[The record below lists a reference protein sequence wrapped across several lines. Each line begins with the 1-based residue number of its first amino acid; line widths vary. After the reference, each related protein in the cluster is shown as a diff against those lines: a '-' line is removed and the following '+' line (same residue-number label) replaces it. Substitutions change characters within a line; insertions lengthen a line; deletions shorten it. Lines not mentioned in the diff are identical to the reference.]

1 MNTFCRVRGPPVH
14 NRYSQQIFVIDIH
27 NIDILGCEDPLFTDF
42 IRRCLEWDPA
52 TRMTPNAALRY
63 CFLSSHYLIIQ
74 IIMMMISIMILM
86 ITNDSFR
93 HAWLRRRLPRP
104 PQVQPVSFL
113 AQDFFLAQP
122 VTSTSSS
129 STSSTHP
136 PHLLVHLFCQLCIW
150 CQFNGLKSCLFSTA
164 KNLCHGISDVI
175 VLLIIMKYLTT
186 TKIALK
192 YKGVMVVII

>member
-14 NRYSQQIFVIDIH
+14 NRYSKQIFVIDIH

-104 PQVQPVSFL
+104 PQVPAL
-113 AQDFFLAQP
+113 
-122 VTSTSSS
+122 TSI
-129 STSSTHP
+129 
-136 PHLLVHLFCQLCIW
+136 LFHLFSIDSNNLTIH
-150 CQFNGLKSCLFSTA
+150 CL
-164 KNLCHGISDVI
+164 L
-175 VLLIIMKYLTT
+175 
-186 TKIALK
+186 
-192 YKGVMVVII
+192 